1 MYAQRYGT
9 LPVVRRTGGLID
21 TVTDADA
28 DALAAGRATGVHFR
42 DADAGGILY
51 GVRRGLELIADTAV
65 RDRLR
70 QTGMARD
77 FSWLQSAGAYQELY
91 LKLQESRRFGLAA
104 SPTAA
109 R

>member
-1 MYAQRYGT
+1 
-9 LPVVRRTGGLID
+9 
-21 TVTDADA
+21 
-28 DALAAGRATGVHFR
+28 
-42 DADAGGILY
+42 
-51 GVRRGLELIADTAV
+51 
-65 RDRLR
+65 
-70 QTGMARD
+70 MARD